1 MKSVFRACIAVLL
14 LSTSVS
20 FSQQVSTNDTKKPV
34 GLSGPTGGNVLTDD
48 QLAALK
54 KDATDEK
61 TGATYS
67 FAADFGTRSVEPPE
81 QRKYAKSGRIPIR
94 ITCSFTETK
103 TVGGKALTRRLSGS
117 SHIYIMDSDGK
128 VVFKK
133 TFPLDKMCPS

>member
-1 MKSVFRACIAVLL
+1 MKSALRICVAVLL
-14 LSTSVS
+14 LSGTAS
-20 FSQQVSTNDTKKPV
+20 FSQQTATNETKKPA
-34 GLSGPTGGNVLTDD
+34 GLSGPAGGNVLTDE

-54 KDATDEK
+54 KDFTDDK
-61 TGATYS
+61 TDTTYS
-67 FAADFGTRSVEPPE
+67 FNADFGTRSVEPPE

-103 TVGGKALTRRLSGS
+103 KVGGKALTRRLSGS
-117 SHIYIMDSDGK
+117 SHIYIIDSDGK

>member
-1 MKSVFRACIAVLL
+1 MRSVHRTCIAVLL
-14 LSTSVS
+14 LSVSAS
-20 FSQQVSTNDTKKPV
+20 FSQQTSTNETKKPA

-67 FAADFGTRSVEPPE
+67 FGADFGSRSVEPPE
-81 QRKYAKSGRIPIR
+81 QRKYAKSGKIPIR

-103 TVGGKALTRRLSGS
+103 KVGGKALTRRLSGS